1 MLSELSIRNL
11 AVIEHVHLHFKEGFH
26 VMTGETG
33 AGKSIII
40 DALSLVVGGRGTSE
54 LVRHGSDKA
63 EIEALFEL
71 PADHPVWEAL
81 ERLGIEGDASEPLLI
96 RRDITAQGKSSSRV
110 NGQLVN
116 LTMLREIGSLLV
128 NIHGQHE
135 HQSLLDTSEHLHLL
149 DLYGDADIA
158 AAKHAYAAAYEA
170 YTKLQKELQALE
182 TASGQALQMLDL
194 YRFQIEEIASAKLK
208 AGEDASLSEEKR
220 KLANAEKLFQSVS
233 DAYEQLYGAG
243 RGLDAVSKA
252 AAKVRDAAAFD
263 AAKLSGLVE
272 QIESAFYQ
280 LEDAAYQLRD
290 YRDHIEF
297 NPGRLDEIETRLD
310 LIASLR
316 RKYGDTVADIL
327 AYLERIEREVAT
339 IENKDD
345 IVRKL
350 RQEAQQHLAEL
361 SRRAGELSDR
371 RRAVAARLAAAIEA
385 ELRDLQMERTKF
397 EVSLARAED
406 PRSELELD
414 GTPVKFGKDGIDQV
428 EFLMAPNP
436 GEPLRALSKI
446 ASGGELSRIMLALK
460 TIFARVERI
469 PVLVFDE
476 VDTGV
481 SGRAAQ
487 AIAEKLSRLS
497 RSCQVFSITHLP
509 QVACMADVHF
519 AIHKEVEGGRTY
531 TRVTDLGERERAEEL
546 ARMLGGVEVTETTLH
561 HAQEMLS
568 LAGSQKA
575 KM

>member
-11 AVIEHVHLHFKEGFH
+11 AVIEHVHLHFKQGFH
-26 VMTGETG
+26 VLTGETG

-63 EIEALFEL
+63 EIEAMFDL
-71 PADHPVWEAL
+71 PSDHPVWQVLA
-81 ERLGIEGDASEPLLI
+81 RLGIEGDAGEPLLI
-96 RRDITAQGKSSSRV
+96 RRDITVQGKSSSRV
-110 NGQLVN
+110 NGQMVN
-116 LTMLREIGSLLV
+116 ITMLREIGSMLV

-135 HQSLLDTSEHLHLL
+135 HQSLLDTDEHLHLL
-149 DLYGDADIA
+149 DLYGEDDISNV
-158 AAKHAYAAAYEA
+158 KKAYAAAYEA

-182 TASGQALQMLDL
+182 TASQQSLQMLDL

-208 AGEDASLSEEKR
+208 EGEDASLSEEKR
-220 KLANAEKLFQSVS
+220 KLANAEKLFQNVS
-233 DAYEQLYGAG
+233 DSYEQLYGSG

-252 AAKVRDAAAFD
+252 AAKLRDVASYD
-263 AAKLSGLVE
+263 AAKLNGLVE

-290 YRDHIEF
+290 YRDEIEF

-316 RKYGDTVADIL
+316 RKYGDTVSDIL
-327 AYLERIEREVAT
+327 AYLERIEREVTT
-339 IENKDD
+339 IEHKDD
-345 IVRKL
+345 IVQKL
-350 RQEAQQHLAEL
+350 QLEAQQHLAEL
-361 SRRAGELSDR
+361 GRHARELSDR
-371 RRAVAARLAAAIEA
+371 RHSVAAQLASSIET
-385 ELRDLQMERTKF
+385 ELRELHMERTKF
-397 EVSLARAED
+397 EVALDRSED
-406 PRSELELD
+406 AGSELELG
-414 GTPVKFGKDGIDQV
+414 GTRVKFGKDGVDQA
-428 EFLMAPNP
+428 EFLMSPNP
-436 GEPLRALSKI
+436 GEPLRGLGKI

-460 TIFARVERI
+460 TIFARVDRI

-519 AIHKEVEGGRTY
+519 AIHKEVEGGRTF
-531 TRVTDLGERERAEEL
+531 TKVADLDERERAEEL

-568 LAGSQKA
+568 LANSQKA

>member
-11 AVIEHVHLHFKEGFH
+11 AVIEHVHLHFKQGFH
-26 VMTGETG
+26 VLTGETG

-40 DALSLVVGGRGTSE
+40 DALSLVIGGRGTSE
-54 LVRHGSDKA
+54 LVRHGCDKA
-63 EIEALFEL
+63 EIEAMFDL
-71 PADHPVWEAL
+71 PADHPVWQVL

-96 RRDITAQGKSSSRV
+96 RRDITAQGKSASRV
-110 NGQLVN
+110 NGQMVN
-116 LTMLREIGSLLV
+116 LSMLRDIGALLV

-135 HQSLLDTSEHLHLL
+135 HQSLLDTEEHLHLL
-149 DLYGDADIA
+149 DLYGDTDIA
-158 AAKHAYAAAYEA
+158 TAKQAYTAAYEA
-170 YTKLQKELQALE
+170 YMKVRKELQEIE
-182 TASGQALQMLDL
+182 TASQQSLQMLDL
-194 YRFQIEEIASAKLK
+194 YRFQIDEIASAKLK
-208 AGEDASLSEEKR
+208 EGEDASLSEEKR
-220 KLANAEKLFQSVS
+220 KLANAEKLFQNVS

-243 RGLDAVSKA
+243 RGLDAASKA
-252 AAKVRDAAAFD
+252 AAKLRDAAVYD
-263 AAKLSGLVE
+263 AANLNGLVE

-290 YRDHIEF
+290 YRDNIEF
-297 NPGRLDEIETRLD
+297 NPGRLDEIESRLD

-316 RKYGDTVADIL
+316 RKYGDTVSDIL
-327 AYLERIEREVAT
+327 AYLERIEREVTT
-339 IENKDD
+339 IEHKDD

-350 RQEAQQHLAEL
+350 QQEAQQLIAEL
-361 SRRAGELSDR
+361 GRHARELSDR
-371 RRAVAARLAAAIEA
+371 RHGVAARLASAIEA
-385 ELRDLQMERTKF
+385 ELRDLHMERTKF
-397 EVSLARAED
+397 EVALNRAED
-406 PRSELELD
+406 ARSELELN
-414 GTPVKFGKDGIDQV
+414 GAPVKFGKDGVDQA

-436 GEPLRALSKI
+436 GEPLRGLGKI

-460 TIFARVERI
+460 TIFARVDRI

-519 AIHKEVEGGRTY
+519 SIRKEVEGGRTF
-531 TRVTDLGERERAEEL
+531 TKVADVSGQDRAEEL
-546 ARMLGGVEVTETTLH
+546 ARMLGGVEITETTLH
-561 HAQEMLS
+561 HAREMLS
-568 LAGSQKA
+568 LADSQKA